1 MIAQNFCTMCK
12 IPPFPTLVLFVR
24 INYIVTLATYTALW
38 VIFMGCNFNGSF
50 FKNIKICKVRLFFL
64 SLPKSPNFFSDNQ
77 RLCPVG
83 PYTSLISIY
92 KCRY

>member
-1 MIAQNFCTMCK
+1 MIAQNFCTTCK

-50 FKNIKICKVRLFFL
+50 FKNVKNLQSKTIFFVSKTLKIKMMA
-64 SLPKSPNFFSDNQ
+64 
-77 RLCPVG
+77 
-83 PYTSLISIY
+83 
-92 KCRY
+92 

>member
-1 MIAQNFCTMCK
+1 MIAQNFCTTCK

-50 FKNIKICKVRLFFL
+50 FKNVKICKVRLFFL
-64 SLPKSPNFFSDNQ
+64 SLK
-77 RLCPVG
+77 L
-83 PYTSLISIY
+83 
-92 KCRY
+92 